1 MPNVNCLLQNHVA
14 LEVKCIDRMYLNGY
28 IPQIQTEGGV
38 INFFRTHRG
47 NQIVSSVLM
56 GQMSRKFV
64 RDIDNFAKNIEIPI
78 IKFKRGERKDDI
90 AKGFIKK
97 FKYEEGIMF
106 IGKIQEK
113 VTSFRTCKKRNEQ
126 TGQTYPWIYKG
137 STCPNQYYFYII
149 DRDFGPLFIK
159 FSSYFPFTIRFC
171 INGHE
176 YVKRQL
182 TVNGQELKVKKNYT
196 LNSKLL
202 TIDCEAR
209 RH

>member
-1 MPNVNCLLQNHVA
+1 
-14 LEVKCIDRMYLNGY
+14 
-28 IPQIQTEGGV
+28 
-38 INFFRTHRG
+38 
-47 NQIVSSVLM
+47 
-56 GQMSRKFV
+56 
-64 RDIDNFAKNIEIPI
+64 
-78 IKFKRGERKDDI
+78 
-90 AKGFIKK
+90 
-97 FKYEEGIMF
+97 MF